1 MKKSL
6 FLLLFVVV
14 SSQILS
20 QNIMRGYYAENA
32 LGMTSPGAMKYGL
45 YGYDNPAVL
54 STLNAPDFYFTYT
67 KFKKHW
73 NDAHQYGAY
82 AAVPNFGFGLVN
94 HKFGGQSVTNYMLS
108 GAVGDEAVSLGSGYG
123 WSSGNVDAQVSLWT
137 IGALVRPNPY
147 WSLGA
152 TAYLPNTG
160 EREGMFEAAFRPL
173 KSEVLALF
181 ADYVLRRHKIT
192 EQSNWSAGI
201 AVEALPG
208 IRLTGRFF
216 QDHSVTAGVQIS
228 FGNSG
233 ITNQEYFDKDQNLA
247 YSSYGVRIGGYDR
260 NIFVKG
266 QEGKNALT
274 VDMHQGL
281 TYQKY
286 KILDKRLTLQ
296 GLLEN
301 IEAAKNDAAVGAI
314 AIKAS
319 EMSGDRELLWEVRTK
334 LKEFKAAGKKI
345 FIFIDR
351 GGLNE
356 YHFASIADKIVIDP
370 TGTFV
375 FEGYAMGRSYLK
387 GTLEKLGIGFDEL
400 RFFKYK
406 SANESFSRDK
416 MSDADREQRQKIV
429 DDLYVVAKDEIVA
442 TGRISA
448 VQYDSLVN
456 NKMLVLAAEMRSI
469 GLADTVARWEAV
481 EQMIKDNSMRK
492 IGAKQLE
499 ANRLPSDNYW
509 GRKPE
514 IAVIY
519 ALGVCA
525 MDEGISA
532 RSLVNDV
539 KRAVD
544 DDNVKAIVLR
554 VDSPGG
560 DAMAS
565 DYISEALLKAKGKK
579 PVIVSQGKVAASGGY
594 WLSMYADTI
603 VAAPTTITGSV
614 GVIGGWLYNKGFKEM
629 LGGSTDAV
637 KKGDHA
643 DLGLGFTIPVIG
655 LTIPDR
661 DLNTEERARVESSI
675 RDMYKQFI
683 TKVAKGRNRTPDYID
698 TIGQGRVWSGIDG
711 KKNGLVDVLGGL
723 ETAITIAAAKSG
735 LAKEPYIITEYPEPQ
750 FLNFDMF
757 MPKFI
762 SSAVETDPVLS
773 NLKFRTQFNGLPLLM
788 VPSDMEVSN

>member
-1 MKKSL
+1 MKKAI
-6 FLLLFVVV
+6 FLLICTMFI
-14 SSQILS
+14 SQSFAQAI
-20 QNIMRGYYAENA
+20 RHGYYGMNA

-54 STLNAPDFYFTYT
+54 STLNAPDFYFSYT
-67 KFKKHW
+67 KFKRDW
-73 NDAHQYGAY
+73 NEAHEYGLY
-82 AAVPNFGFGLVN
+82 AAVPNLGFGLVN
-94 HKFGGQSVTNYMLS
+94 HKFGGQSVTNYMIS
-108 GAVGDEAVSLGSGYG
+108 GSLGDEEFSLGSGYG
-123 WSSGNVDAQVSLWT
+123 WTSGAYDGQVNEWT
-137 IGALVRPNPY
+137 IGTLVRPNRY
-147 WSLGA
+147 VSLGA
-152 TAYLPNTG
+152 TVYLPNTG
-160 EREGMFEAAFRPL
+160 VREGMFEAAFRPL
-173 KSEVLALF
+173 KNEVVTLF
-181 ADYVLRRHKIT
+181 ADYVVRRYRNSG
-192 EQSNWSAGI
+192 EPNWSAGI

-208 IRLTGRFF
+208 IRVTGRFF
-216 QDHSVTAGVQIS
+216 ADHSATAGVQFS
-228 FGNSG
+228 LGNSSL
-233 ITNQEYFDKDQNLA
+233 TNQEYLDKDQKLA
-247 YSSYGVRIGGYDR
+247 FSSYGIRVGGYDR
-260 NIFVKG
+260 NVFTKLR
-266 QEGKNALT
+266 EDKNVLT

-286 KILDKRLTLQ
+286 KILDKRLALQ
-296 GLLEN
+296 ELLQN

-319 EMSGDRELLWEVRTK
+319 ELSADREMLWEVRTK
-334 LKEFKAAGKKI
+334 LKEFKSTGKKI

-416 MSDADREQRQKIV
+416 MSDADREQRQKLV
-429 DDLYVVAKDEIVA
+429 DDLYAVAKDEIVA

-448 VQYDSLVN
+448 GQYDSLIN
-456 NKMLVLAAEMRSI
+456 NKMLVLAAEMRSM

-481 EQMIKDNSMRK
+481 EQMLKENSMRK
-492 IGAKQLE
+492 IEPEQLE

-509 GRKPE
+509 GKKPE

-539 KRAVD
+539 KLAVD
-544 DDNVKAIVLR
+544 DNNVKAIVLR

-614 GVIGGWLYNKGFKEM
+614 GVIGGWIYNKGFKEM

-661 DLNTEERARVESSI
+661 DLNTEERARVETSI

-683 TKVAKGRNRTPDYID
+683 TNVAKGRNRTPAYID

-723 ETAITIAAAKSG
+723 ETAINIAAAKAG
-735 LAKEPYIITEYPEPQ
+735 LANEPYTITEFPEPK
-750 FLNFDMF
+750 FVNSEIF

-762 SSAVETDPVLS
+762 SSSIETDPVLS
-773 NLKFRTQFNGLPLLM
+773 NIKFRTQFNGLPLLM
-788 VPSDMEVSN
+788 IPSDMEVSN

>member
-1 MKKSL
+1 MKKA
-6 FLLLFVVV
+6 LFVLVCTIFI
-14 SSQILS
+14 SQGFAQTI
-20 QNIMRGYYAENA
+20 RHGYYGMNA

-54 STLNAPDFYFTYT
+54 STLNAPDFYFSYT
-67 KFKKHW
+67 KFKRDW
-73 NDAHQYGAY
+73 NEAHEYGLY
-82 AAVPNFGFGLVN
+82 AAVPKLGFGLVN
-94 HKFGGQSVTNYMLS
+94 HKFGGHSVTNYMIS
-108 GAVGDEAVSLGSGYG
+108 GSLGDEEFSIGSGYG
-123 WSSGNVDAQVSLWT
+123 WTSGAYDGQVNEWT
-137 IGALVRPNPY
+137 IGTLVRPNRY
-147 WSLGA
+147 VSLGA
-152 TAYLPNTG
+152 TVYLPNTG
-160 EREGMFEAAFRPL
+160 VREGMFEAALRPL
-173 KSEVLALF
+173 KSEVVTLF
-181 ADYVLRRHKIT
+181 ADYVVRRYRNSG
-192 EQSNWSAGI
+192 EPNWSTGL

-216 QDHSVTAGVQIS
+216 ADHSVTAGVQFS
-228 FGNSG
+228 LGRAG
-233 ITNQEYFDKDQNLA
+233 LTNQEYFDKDQKLA
-247 YSSYGVRIGGYDR
+247 YSSYGIRIGGYDR
-260 NIFVKG
+260 NVFTKL
-266 QEGKNALT
+266 QEDKNVLT

-286 KILDKRLTLQ
+286 KILDKRLALKE
-296 GLLEN
+296 LLEN
-301 IEAAKNDAAVGAI
+301 IEAAKNDATVGAI

-319 EMSGDRELLWEVRTK
+319 ELSADRELLWEVRTK

-416 MSDADREQRQKIV
+416 MSDADREQRQKLV
-429 DDLYVVAKDEIVA
+429 DDMYAVAKDEIVA

-448 VQYDSLVN
+448 VQYDSLIN
-456 NKMLVLAAEMRSI
+456 NKMLVLAAEMRSM

-481 EQMIKDNSMRK
+481 EQMLKDNSMRK
-492 IGAKQLE
+492 IGPGQLE
-499 ANRLPSDNYW
+499 ANKLPSDNYW

-532 RSLVNDV
+532 RSLVKDV
-539 KRAVD
+539 KRAVND
-544 DDNVKAIVLR
+544 NNVKAIVLR

-614 GVIGGWLYNKGFKEM
+614 GVIGGWIYNKGFKEM

-643 DLGLGFTIPVIG
+643 DLGLGFTIPFIG

-661 DLNTEERARVESSI
+661 DLNTEERARVETAM

-683 TKVAKGRNRTPDYID
+683 TNVAKGRNRTPAYID

-711 KKNGLVDVLGGL
+711 KKNGLVDVIGGL
-723 ETAITIAAAKSG
+723 QTAIDIAAAKAG
-735 LAKEPYIITEYPEPQ
+735 LANEPYIVTEYPEPQ
-750 FLNFDMF
+750 FVNFDMF

-762 SSAVETDPVLS
+762 SSSVETDPVL
-773 NLKFRTQFNGLPLLM
+773 NNIKFRTQFNGLPLLM
-788 VPSDMEVSN
+788 VPSDMEISN